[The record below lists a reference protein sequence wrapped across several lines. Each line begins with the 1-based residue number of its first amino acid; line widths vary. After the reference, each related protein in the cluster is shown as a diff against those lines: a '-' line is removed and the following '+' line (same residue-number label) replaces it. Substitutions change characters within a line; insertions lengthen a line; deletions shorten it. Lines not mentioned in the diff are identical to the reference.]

1 MIRRLRVPITLVITG
16 MICAVLAGCGGASR
30 SPVTSNFG
38 TASFTIEWPAR
49 AGGAILA
56 ESIRIVISNGRT
68 TIANRVVNR
77 STGNLS
83 TATIEPIPAGSY
95 VVSVTA
101 YPQPNTGGAPDG
113 EASAALTVRRGE
125 TSSITFT
132 ALAQV
137 DRVEIAADSLSVP
150 VNGTIRLTATPRSVD
165 GAVVLVASGSMTWE
179 SLNTPTATVDA
190 NGTVTGVAAGSAD
203 IKATE
208 NGSGLS
214 AVLQITVTRS
224 RWTVMVY
231 MAGDNNL
238 ETYAI
243 QDINE
248 METVGSTSEVSV
260 VVQVDRSPDFDTSN
274 GNWSGARR
282 YFITKD
288 AETSVINSQLI
299 QDLGPTD
306 MAQPNTLEGFIHW
319 ATDNYTAEH
328 YLLVLWDHGR
338 GWRTRTLAPQSVQ
351 RQVKAIFIDQST
363 GNEMSLL
370 GLQQAL
376 EQSPRT
382 DILLFDAC
390 LMGMLEVAY
399 SVRNS
404 SEIMIASEE
413 NVPVQGQPYGEFLS
427 KLAADSQT
435 TPEAL
440 SRTIVD
446 DYMDY
451 YSASSGTFT
460 LSAVNLLMLDDV
472 VSSADELAGAILADM
487 SSVRVG
493 VELAQADTQ
502 PFDSDKGEYRYYRD
516 LYDFARLVSENV
528 ASNAAV
534 RSAADQL
541 TSAVDSAVI
550 YERHL
555 GNQVADSH
563 GLSIYLPD
571 PRSMLRS
578 YDEIEFSLATRW
590 DELVSSY

>member
-1 MIRRLRVPITLVITG
+1 MIHRLRVPITLVIAG
-16 MICAVLAGCGGASR
+16 MICAVLAGCGGGSR
-30 SPVTSNFG
+30 SPVTSDFG
-38 TASFTIEWPAR
+38 TASFTIEWPTR
-49 AGGAILA
+49 VGGTIVA
-56 ESIRIVISNGRT
+56 ESIKIVISNGQT

-77 STGNLS
+77 STGDLS
-83 TATIEPIPAGSY
+83 TATIEPIPTGSY
-95 VVSVTA
+95 VVTVTA
-101 YPQPNTGGAPDG
+101 YPQPNAGGAPSS
-113 EASAALTVRRGE
+113 EASAILTVRRCE
-125 TSSITFT
+125 TTSITFT

-137 DRVEIAADSLSVP
+137 DHVEIAADSLYVP
-150 VNGTIRLTATPRSVD
+150 VNGTIKLTATPRSTD
-165 GAVVLVASGSMTWE
+165 GAVVLVAPGSLTWE
-179 SLNTPTATVDA
+179 SLSTPIATVDA
-190 NGTVTGVAAGSAD
+190 SGTVTGVAAGSAD

-214 AVLQITVTRS
+214 AVVQITVTRS

-231 MAGDNNL
+231 MAADNNL

-274 GNWSGARR
+274 GNWYGARR

-288 AETSVINSQLI
+288 ADKSIINSQLI

-306 MAQPNTLEGFIHW
+306 MAQPNTLNSFIHW

-338 GWRTRTLAPQSVQ
+338 GWRTRTLAPQAVQ
-351 RQVKAIFIDQST
+351 REVKSIFIDESS

-399 SVRNS
+399 SVMNC

-413 NVPVQGQPYGEFLS
+413 NVPVQGQPYGGFLS
-427 KLAADSQT
+427 KLAANSQT

-451 YSASSGTFT
+451 YSVFSGTFT

-472 VSSADELAGAILADM
+472 ISSADQLAGTILADM
-487 SSVRVG
+487 NNVRTG

-502 PFDSDKGEYRYYRD
+502 HFDYDKGEYRYYRD
-516 LYDFARLVSENV
+516 LYDFARLVNENV
-528 ASNAAV
+528 VGNAAV

-541 TSAVDSAVI
+541 MSAVDSAVI
-550 YERHL
+550 YERHQ
-555 GNQVADSH
+555 GSNVAHSH
-563 GLSIYLPD
+563 GMSIYLPD
-571 PRSMLRS
+571 PGFMLSS
-578 YDEIEFSLATRW
+578 YNTIEFSLATRW
-590 DELVSSY
+590 DELVSNY

>member
-1 MIRRLRVPITLVITG
+1 MIHRLRVPITFVIAV
-16 MICAVLAGCGGASR
+16 MICAVFAGCGGGSR
-30 SPVTSNFG
+30 SPVTTDFG
-38 TASFTIEWPAR
+38 TASFTIEWPTR
-49 AGGAILA
+49 AGGTILA
-56 ESIRIVISNGRT
+56 ESIKIVISNGQT

-77 STGNLS
+77 SAGNLS

-101 YPQPNTGGAPDG
+101 YPQPNAGGAPDG

-125 TSSITFT
+125 TTSLTFT

-137 DRVEIAADSLSVP
+137 DHMEIAAGGLSVP
-150 VNGTIRLTATPRSVD
+150 VNGTIRLTATPRSAD
-165 GAVVLVASGSMTWE
+165 GAVVLVASGGMTWE

-231 MAGDNNL
+231 MAADNNL

-243 QDINE
+243 QDVNE

-274 GNWSGARR
+274 GNWYGARR

-288 AETSVINSQLI
+288 ADKSIVNSQLI

-306 MAQPNTLEGFIHW
+306 MAQPTTLKDFIHW

-338 GWRTRTLAPQSVQ
+338 GWRTRTLAPQAVQ
-351 RQVKAIFIDQST
+351 REVKSIFIDDSS
-363 GNEMSLL
+363 GSEMSLL

-399 SVRNS
+399 SVRDC

-413 NVPVQGQPYGEFLS
+413 NVSVQGQPYDGFLS
-427 KLAADSQT
+427 KLTADSQT

-440 SRTIVD
+440 SRRIVD

-451 YSASSGTFT
+451 YSAFSGTFT

-472 VSSADELAGAILADM
+472 VSSADQLAGTILANM
-487 SSVRVG
+487 SDVRTEVQ
-493 VELAQADTQ
+493 LAQENTQ
-502 PFDSDKGEYRYYRD
+502 PFDYDKGEYHYYRD
-516 LYDFARLVSENV
+516 LYDFARLVNENV
-528 ASNAAV
+528 VSNAAV
-534 RSAADQL
+534 RSASDKL
-541 TSAVDSAVI
+541 MSAVDSAVI
-550 YERHL
+550 YERSQ
-555 GNQVADSH
+555 GSNVAHSH
-563 GLSIYLPD
+563 GMSIYLPD
-571 PRSMLRS
+571 PGFMLS
-578 YDEIEFSLATRW
+578 AYNEIEFSVATRW